1 MFLEGF
7 FSSLIRFQES
17 PASVAVRAQ
26 VDYIRDDRFVMQCN
40 ECKKVTLNEV
50 RFVIVY
56 VTCLNFSI
64 SGSGIVLPLQR
75 WRAYLSS
82 SAVDHGKGQP
92 RSYAAALPLRGL
104 SIVDL
109 LCSQTY
115 FVTGTCQSIPWQL
128 REARRRLV

>member
-1 MFLEGF
+1 M
-7 FSSLIRFQES
+7 
-17 PASVAVRAQ
+17 AVRAQ

-40 ECKKVTLNEV
+40 DCKKVTLNEV
-50 RFVIVY
+50 RRFTAVH
-56 VTCLNFSI
+56 VTKLKFSI
-64 SGSGIVLPLQR
+64 PGSGLVLSLQC

-104 SIVDL
+104 LIVDL
-109 LCSQTY
+109 LFSQTY